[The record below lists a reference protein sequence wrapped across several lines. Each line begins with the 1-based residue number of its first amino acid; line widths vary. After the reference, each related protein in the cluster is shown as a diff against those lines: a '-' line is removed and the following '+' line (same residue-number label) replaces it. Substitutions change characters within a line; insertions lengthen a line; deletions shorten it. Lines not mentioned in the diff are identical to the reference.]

1 MEPRLKQKYKSE
13 VVPELMEEFSYH
25 TPMQVPKVEKVV
37 LHIGLGEAISNPK
50 AIEEAESDLTTISG
64 QKPILRRAKR
74 SISQFKLREGM
85 LIGMMVTLRGNR
97 MYYFLDK
104 LFNAVLPRIRDF
116 GGVAPGSFDGQGNY
130 SLGLKDQTIFPEI
143 DYGKVGKVRGLQITI
158 VTTAQSGDKGR
169 RLLSLLGMPFS
180 QHG

>member
-1 MEPRLKQKYKSE
+1 MEPRLKQRYKSE
-13 VVPELMEEFSYH
+13 VIPKLMEELGYRTS
-25 TPMQVPKVEKVV
+25 MQVPRIEKVV

-50 AIEEAESDLTTISG
+50 ALEEAERDLTTISG
-64 QKPILRRAKR
+64 QKPILRRAKK

-85 LIGMMVTLRGNR
+85 PIGMMLTLRGKR

-116 GGVAPGSFDGQGNY
+116 SGVSPDSFDGRGNY
-130 SLGLKDQTIFPEI
+130 SLGLKEQTIFSEI
-143 DYGKVGKVRGLQITI
+143 DYEKVGKLRGLQITI
-158 VTTAQSGDKGR
+158 VSNTESDEKGR

-180 QHG
+180 GYG

>member
-13 VVPELMEEFSYH
+13 VVPKLLEELGYRTS
-25 TPMQVPKVEKVV
+25 MQVPKIEKVV

-50 AIEEAESDLTTISG
+50 ALEEAERDLTIISG
-64 QKPILRRAKR
+64 QKPVLRRAKK

-85 LIGMMVTLRGNR
+85 SIGMMVTLRGKR
-97 MYYFLDK
+97 MYYFLDR

-116 GGVAPGSFDGQGNY
+116 RGVPPDSFDGRGNY
-130 SLGLKDQTIFPEI
+130 SLGLKEQTIFSEI
-143 DYGKVGKVRGLQITI
+143 DYEKVGKLRGLQITI
-158 VTTAQSGDKGR
+158 VSNARSDEKGR

-180 QHG
+180 GYG